1 MPARPSSAF
10 ATAVAVIAA
19 CATAAGCG
27 GGSSKPKPQPSQRD
41 VAIITTSVSDVV
53 FQCQSAAAEFIA
65 APDHSA
71 LKRDVDRLVSAAARL
86 RADAPFRSARGPRT
100 TLRQQLA
107 LAARNLRARCSPE
120 QAARLDDAIK

>member
-1 MPARPSSAF
+1 MSARPSSAV
-10 ATAVAVIAA
+10 ATVVAVIAA

-27 GGSSKPKPQPSQRD
+27 GGPSKPLPSQRD
-41 VAIITTSVSDVV
+41 VAVITTSVSDVV
-53 FQCQSAAAEFIA
+53 YQCQSAAAEFIA
-65 APDHSA
+65 APDHGA